1 MSGVNEKTFCVVD
14 ENIFGLAKERVWGE
28 SEKET
33 LSKEKEDRL
42 GEVGGKK
49 SGRVEK
55 KGVDEFEEESFGRQG
70 GNERK
75 YGSRL
80 ELLES
85 RMELLTGT
93 EKLLMTMYLKNG
105 NSFYQMARLAGV
117 NEVTI
122 ARRIHKI
129 IKRLLDG
136 EYITCLRNRDKF
148 SNCEMAV
155 AKDYLLTG
163 LSMRGIARHQR
174 CSRYRVRQA
183 LGKILAISKIK
194 KKCGCPTLRLVRPV
208 ERPPF
213 DRLTV

>member
-1 MSGVNEKTFCVVD
+1 MSGVNEKTSCVVD
-14 ENIFGLAKERVWGE
+14 EKIFGQAKKRVLGE

-33 LSKEKEDRL
+33 LSEEKEGRL

-55 KGVDEFEEESFGRQG
+55 RGVDEFEEESLGRQG

-85 RMELLTGT
+85 RIELLCGK
-93 EKLLMTMYLKNG
+93 EKMLMTMYLRKG
-105 NSFYQMARLAGV
+105 NSFYQMSRLAGV

-148 SNCEMAV
+148 SDCEMAV
-155 AKDYLLTG
+155 AKDYFLTG
-163 LSMRGIARHQR
+163 LSMREIARHRR
-174 CSRYRVRQA
+174 CSRYRVRQT
-183 LGKILAISKIK
+183 LGKIQKMMKIGNCQIPIADCELK
-194 KKCGCPTLRLVRPV
+194 TGN
-208 ERPPF
+208 
-213 DRLTV
+213 

>member
-1 MSGVNEKTFCVVD
+1 MSEVNEKTFCVVD
-14 ENIFGLAKERVWGE
+14 EKIFGQAQERVLGE
-28 SEKET
+28 SEEET
-33 LSKEKEDRL
+33 LSEEEEDRL
-42 GEVGGKK
+42 GEVVGKK
-49 SGRVEK
+49 YGRVEDK
-55 KGVDEFEEESFGRQG
+55 WFDELEEESLGRQG

-85 RMELLTGT
+85 RIELLAGT

-148 SNCEMAV
+148 SDCEMAV

-163 LSMRGIARHQR
+163 LSMRGIARHRR
-174 CSRYRVRQA
+174 CSRYLVKQT
-183 LGKILAISKIK
+183 LGKVLAISKIK
-194 KKCGCPTLRLVRPV
+194 YKK
-208 ERPPF
+208 
-213 DRLTV
+213 

>member
-14 ENIFGLAKERVWGE
+14 EKIFGQVE
-28 SEKET
+28 EK
-33 LSKEKEDRL
+33 
-42 GEVGGKK
+42 GF
-49 SGRVEK
+49 
-55 KGVDEFEEESFGRQG
+55 DEFEEESLGRQG

-85 RMELLTGT
+85 RIELLAGT

-163 LSMRGIARHQR
+163 LSMREIARHRR
-174 CSRYRVRQA
+174 CSRYRVRQT
-183 LGKILAISKIK
+183 LGKVLAISKIK
-194 KKCGCPTLRLVRPV
+194 DKNLRKNFLPRRHLP
-208 ERPPF
+208 RRASARQAKF
-213 DRLTV
+213 TKNF

>member
-1 MSGVNEKTFCVVD
+1 MSGVNEKTFCVID
-14 ENIFGLAKERVWGE
+14 EKIFGQAKERVLGE
-28 SEKET
+28 SEKER
-33 LSKEKEDRL
+33 LSEKKEGGLDGVR
-42 GEVGGKK
+42 GKK
-49 SGRVEK
+49 SGWVEER
-55 KGVDEFEEESFGRQG
+55 GFGEFEEELPGQQG

-85 RMELLTGT
+85 RIELLAGA

-148 SNCEMAV
+148 SKCEMAV

-163 LSMRGIARHQR
+163 LSMRGIARRRR

-183 LGKILAISKIK
+183 LGKIQKMMEIEKS
-194 KKCGCPTLRLVRPV
+194 G
-208 ERPPF
+208 
-213 DRLTV
+213 

>member
-1 MSGVNEKTFCVVD
+1 MSGVNEKTLCVVD
-14 ENIFGLAKERVWGE
+14 EKIFGQVQKRMWGE
-28 SEKET
+28 SEEET
-33 LSKEKEDRL
+33 LSKEKEEMP
-42 GEVGGKK
+42 GEVVGKK
-49 SGRVEK
+49 YGRVGK
-55 KGVDEFEEESFGRQG
+55 RGFDEFEKETPGRQG
-70 GNERK
+70 CIARK

-85 RMELLTGT
+85 RIELLRGK

-122 ARRIHKI
+122 ARRIYKI

-136 EYITCLRNRDKF
+136 EYITCLRNRNKF
-148 SNCEMAV
+148 SDCEMAV

-163 LSMRGIARHQR
+163 LSMRKIARHHR
-174 CSRYRVRQA
+174 CSRYRVRQT

-194 KKCGCPTLRLVRPV
+194 DKM
-208 ERPPF
+208 
-213 DRLTV
+213 

>member
-1 MSGVNEKTFCVVD
+1 MSEVNEKTFCVVD
-14 ENIFGLAKERVWGE
+14 EKIFGQAQERVLGE
-28 SEKET
+28 SEEET
-33 LSKEKEDRL
+33 LSEEEEDRL
-42 GEVGGKK
+42 GEVVGKK
-49 SGRVEK
+49 YGRVED
-55 KGVDEFEEESFGRQG
+55 KGFDELEEESLGRQG

-85 RMELLTGT
+85 RIELLCGK

-148 SNCEMAV
+148 SDCEMAV
-155 AKDYLLTG
+155 AKDYFLTG
-163 LSMRGIARHQR
+163 LSMREIARHQR
-174 CSRYRVRQA
+174 CSRYRVRQT
-183 LGKILAISKIK
+183 LGKVLAISKIK
-194 KKCGCPTLRLVRPV
+194 KKI
-208 ERPPF
+208 
-213 DRLTV
+213 

>member
-14 ENIFGLAKERVWGE
+14 EKIFGQDQERRLGE
-28 SEKET
+28 SEEET
-33 LSKEKEDRL
+33 LSEEEEDRP
-42 GEVGGKK
+42 GEVRRKN
-49 SGRVEK
+49 SGQVAEK
-55 KGVDEFEEESFGRQG
+55 GFDEFEEEALGRQG

-85 RMELLTGT
+85 RIELLCGK

-174 CSRYRVRQA
+174 CSRYRVRQT
-183 LGKILAISKIK
+183 LGKVLAISKIK
-194 KKCGCPTLRLVRPV
+194 YKK
-208 ERPPF
+208 
-213 DRLTV
+213 

>member
-14 ENIFGLAKERVWGE
+14 EKIFGQAKKRVLGE

-33 LSKEKEDRL
+33 LSEEKEGRL

-49 SGRVEK
+49 SGRVEER
-55 KGVDEFEEESFGRQG
+55 GVDEFEEESLGRQG

-85 RMELLTGT
+85 RIELLAGT

-174 CSRYRVRQA
+174 CSRYRVRQT
-183 LGKILAISKIK
+183 LGKVLAISKIK
-194 KKCGCPTLRLVRPV
+194 YKK
-208 ERPPF
+208 
-213 DRLTV
+213 

>member
-1 MSGVNEKTFCVVD
+1 MSEVNEKTFCVVD
-14 ENIFGLAKERVWGE
+14 EKIFGQAQERVLGE
-28 SEKET
+28 SEEET
-33 LSKEKEDRL
+33 LSEEEEDRL
-42 GEVGGKK
+42 GEVVGKK
-49 SGRVEK
+49 YGRVEDK
-55 KGVDEFEEESFGRQG
+55 WFDELEEESLGRQG

-85 RMELLTGT
+85 RIELLCGK

-148 SNCEMAV
+148 SDCEMAV
-155 AKDYLLTG
+155 AKDYFLTG
-163 LSMRGIARHQR
+163 LSMREIARHQR
-174 CSRYRVRQA
+174 CSRYRVRQT
-183 LGKILAISKIK
+183 LGKIWKMMKIGNCQIPIADLRGR
-194 KKCGCPTLRLVRPV
+194 CGK
-208 ERPPF
+208 
-213 DRLTV
+213 

>member
-14 ENIFGLAKERVWGE
+14 EKIFGQAKKRVLGE

-33 LSKEKEDRL
+33 LSKEKEGRL
-42 GEVGGKK
+42 GEVGGRKY
-49 SGRVEK
+49 GRVEE
-55 KGVDEFEEESFGRQG
+55 KGVGEFEEESLGRQG

-85 RMELLTGT
+85 RIELLAGT

-148 SNCEMAV
+148 SDCEMAV

-163 LSMRGIARHQR
+163 LSMREIARHRR
-174 CSRYRVRQA
+174 CSRYRVRQT
-183 LGKILAISKIK
+183 LGKVLAISKIK
-194 KKCGCPTLRLVRPV
+194 DKNLRKDFLPRRH
-208 ERPPF
+208 EGTRRNF
-213 DRLTV
+213 KR